1 MKLYYKFLM
10 KQKQIIF
17 SLILFIFLIFS
28 CFISAHFVMKS
39 YYAKKEKYLFQNY
52 DQLNFYAKYLDKLHH
67 LRGPDPGNKT
77 YTEVHQFLFNYLNKD
92 TSKTTV
98 LIQGDSRSHGLNSEE
113 ALQALSDIG
122 FINKFNIINAGTTS
136 YSISPMLVQLDI
148 LKNDFKIEP
157 EILVSFVDPTD
168 IGDDVCRYKDLL
180 KYDNNGKIVSLSRE
194 PNNGNI
200 YWYDYTLLGSKIN
213 LYEGFKSR
221 YLLDLLDYIITDR
234 IFQGEK
240 TCGFGEIQKPLIN
253 QIEESN
259 VYFKKLIVE
268 YIEKAFS
275 SNKLKKLYFVTYPH
289 VQHYSDKAYGVKYQ
303 TKISDLVNEV
313 IAENNLKN
321 KIYHINLYDNDIFPE
336 MNNNFFEY
344 FIEGDH
350 GSHLTKKGKYIFINY
365 IFSKIN

>member
-1 MKLYYKFLM
+1 M

-17 SLILFIFLIFS
+17 YSILFILLIFCS
-28 CFISAHFVMKS
+28 FISAHFVMKI
-39 YYAKKEKYLFQNY
+39 YYAKKDKYLFQNY
-52 DQLNFYAKYLDKLHH
+52 DQINFYEKYLDKLHH
-67 LRGPDPGNKT
+67 LRGPYSGNKT
-77 YTEVHQFLFNYLNKD
+77 YTEVHQFIFNYINKD

-98 LIQGDSRSHGLNSEE
+98 LIQGDSWAHALNNEE
-113 ALQALSDIG
+113 SLQAMSDVG
-122 FINKFNIINAGTTS
+122 FTNKFNIINAGTTS
-136 YSISPMLVQLDI
+136 YSITPMLVQLDI

-157 EILVSFVDPTD
+157 EILVSLIDATD
-168 IGDDVCRYKDLL
+168 IGDEVCRYKPLL

-194 PNNGNI
+194 LNNGNI
-200 YWYDYTLLGSKIN
+200 YWHDYTLLGSKIN
-213 LYEGFKSR
+213 LYEGLKSF
-221 YLLDLLDYIITDR
+221 YLFDLLDYLITDR
-234 IFQGEK
+234 IFQSER
-240 TCGFGEIQKPLIN
+240 TCGYGEIQKPLIN

-321 KIYHINLYDNDIFPE
+321 KIYHINLYDNDIFPK

-350 GSHLTKKGKYIFINY
+350 SSHLTKKGNYIFFNY